1 MHDLFS
7 YIDFLLSVV
16 IYSGELMLSLKL
28 MKQWV
33 AKCKLMLCEVDVISI
48 IADIVINIYYNNVL
62 NVD

>member
-1 MHDLFS
+1 
-7 YIDFLLSVV
+7 
-16 IYSGELMLSLKL
+16 MLSLKS

-33 AKCKLMLCEVDVISI
+33 AKCTLLSCEVDVIST